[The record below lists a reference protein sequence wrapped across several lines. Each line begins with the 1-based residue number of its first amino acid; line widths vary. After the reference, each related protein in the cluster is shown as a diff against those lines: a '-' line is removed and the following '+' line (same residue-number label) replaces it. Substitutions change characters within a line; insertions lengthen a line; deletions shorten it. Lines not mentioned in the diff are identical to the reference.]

1 MCRDSRWQRS
11 WPVLWCLP
19 SRRRAWGAGGEGGPW
34 KGMERC
40 YYYYRQ
46 RVSACCCGRVYCS
59 GDWVRTEKLEDGS
72 SQVHTHARPVAVQAC
87 SLHANSCSLADSP
100 CPSALPRDPRD
111 ARPPMTHESRP
122 HSKEDIKTSLRP
134 HAPARERMARAPRLR
149 QKCLVRNGRSQPDD
163 RRVDV
168 GAGGREAN
176 AVLLLLLVPQRP
188 GVASRGEQSA
198 TTGAIRPPAP
208 TRQSCR
214 VLVAHRPT
222 LCGRRGGGCVHPLSW
237 SHCLK

>member
-1 MCRDSRWQRS
+1 MCRDTRWRRS

-46 RVSACCCGRVYCS
+46 SVCCCGRVYCP
-59 GDWVRTEKLEDGS
+59 GGWCVRKNGFGLLPS
-72 SQVHTHARPVAVQAC
+72 PYARKTGGRAGLQLARE
-87 SLHANSCSLADSP
+87 LMQSCGFAMPL
-100 CPSALPRDPRD
+100 RQ
-111 ARPPMTHESRP
+111 
-122 HSKEDIKTSLRP
+122 DIKTSLRP
-134 HAPARERMARAPRLR
+134 RVPARERMARAPRLR

-168 GAGGREAN
+168 HVGAGGREAD

-188 GVASRGEQSA
+188 GVASRGEQGA

-208 TRQSCR
+208 THQSCR

-222 LCGRRGGGCVHPLSW
+222 LCGPRGGAAGVCTL
-237 SHCLK
+237 